1 MLVVFALAACGA
13 SHPHAPS
20 LGGSTTA
27 TDVGSGQ
34 LASVLSACE
43 QNGGSSLLAASEDT
57 DTSSVSDSSP
67 EVCRCW
73 TTWMLRNLSPGDQ
86 AAAVAAVEMSAS
98 FESLDV
104 SLLDRLT
111 KSLHACERA

>member
-1 MLVVFALAACGA
+1 MLVVFALAACGGSRA
-13 SHPHAPS
+13 HGPP
-20 LGGSTTA
+20 LGRSTAA

-43 QNGGSSLLAASEDT
+43 QNGGSSLLAADA
-57 DTSSVSDSSP
+57 DTSGVSDNTP
-67 EVCRCW
+67 TVCRCW
-73 TTWMLRNLSPGDQ
+73 TTWMLKNLNPGDQ

-98 FESLDV
+98 FESLDL

-111 KSLHACERA
+111 RSLRACEPA

>member
-1 MLVVFALAACGA
+1 MLVVSALAACGG
-13 SHPHAPS
+13 SRTHGPP
-20 LGGSTTA
+20 LGGSTTG
-27 TDVGSGQ
+27 TDVQSGQ

-57 DTSSVSDSSP
+57 DTSSVSDNAP
-67 EVCRCW
+67 TVCRCW
-73 TTWMLRNLSPGDQ
+73 TTWMLKNLNPGDQ

-111 KSLHACERA
+111 RSLRACEPA